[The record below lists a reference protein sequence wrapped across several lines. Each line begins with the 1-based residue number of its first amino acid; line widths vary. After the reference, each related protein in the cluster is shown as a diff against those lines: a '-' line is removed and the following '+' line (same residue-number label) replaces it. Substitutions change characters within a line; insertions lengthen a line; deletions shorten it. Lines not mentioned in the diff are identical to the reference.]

1 VLVSGSPKID
11 LCDVVLLAVD
21 LDHEADLGVVREGMA
36 PEVLPGLKR
45 SPRVV
50 GVLSGAI
57 VRS

>member
-1 VLVSGSPKID
+1 VAETEID

-36 PEVLPGLKR
+36 PEVLPRLKR